1 MLFLFKKDSVSDVS
15 DDVSSNCIFKV
26 HENASLEF
34 LHPTDDRFKGI
45 YRLDL
50 SSNRVDIP
58 DQSVASLIFSVHI
71 LVVKSPTISNPVNDI
86 IGREDQNVVLNCPF
100 TGGFGMYGFETY
112 KFELS
117 TPAGLRLWY
126 DGGTDDQAWKYE
138 EDSTGIPSGL
148 EPLPLINLGI
158 SEDSLLDITNDQVSS
173 DILTKQVSFS
183 VKTSKIG
190 SASNGLN
197 VVTCKVTDPEGGTAE
212 KELQVRIVD
221 EPYLYMQLLET
232 EINIYENSH
241 STLTVGCWYFGFSST
256 SQQKMKLQK
265 DGAIL
270 ANWFVIGSDNL
281 QNPVGIALSN
291 TQ

>member
-1 MLFLFKKDSVSDVS
+1 MLFLFKKDWVSDVS

-34 LHPTDDRFKGI
+34 LHPTDDRFEGI

-50 SSNRVDIP
+50 SSNCVDIP

-86 IGREDQNVVLNCPF
+86 IGREDQNAVLNCPF
-100 TGGFGMYGFETY
+100 TGGLRMYGFETY

-117 TPAGLRLWY
+117 TPAGLKLWY
-126 DGGTDDQAWKYE
+126 DGGTDDQACKYE

-221 EPYLYMQLLET
+221 EAYLYM
-232 EINIYENSH
+232 
-241 STLTVGCWYFGFSST
+241 
-256 SQQKMKLQK
+256 
-265 DGAIL
+265 
-270 ANWFVIGSDNL
+270 
-281 QNPVGIALSN
+281 
-291 TQ
+291 